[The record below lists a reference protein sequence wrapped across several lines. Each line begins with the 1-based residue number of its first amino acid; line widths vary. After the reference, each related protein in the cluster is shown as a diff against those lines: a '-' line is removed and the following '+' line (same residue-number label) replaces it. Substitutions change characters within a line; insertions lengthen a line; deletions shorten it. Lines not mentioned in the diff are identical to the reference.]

1 SKDIPSKLREKPY
14 RMLIV
19 ANKYLTGYDEPLLH
33 TMYVDKTLAG
43 VQAVQ
48 ALSRLNR
55 TAPGKKDTFVLD
67 FANEPE
73 QIIAAFQPYYRTTL
87 LSAETDPNK
96 LHDLKDTLD
105 EAGVYREELVVQFAD
120 RYLADAPRPELDEM
134 LDVCVENY
142 KALDEDDQVEF
153 KGSAKAFTRTY
164 NFLSQLLPWT
174 NAGWERLSIFLTFLI
189 PRLPTP

>member
-1 SKDIPSKLREKPY
+1 HFQSQVLNAGKINGEARAMVATQSIRRAIDYWQAINRELEQRNWPWKTIVAFTGEHDVPEIGKAQSEATLNGFPSKDIPSKLREKPY

-96 LHDLKDTLD
+96 LHDL
-105 EAGVYREELVVQFAD
+105 
-120 RYLADAPRPELDEM
+120 
-134 LDVCVENY
+134 
-142 KALDEDDQVEF
+142 
-153 KGSAKAFTRTY
+153 
-164 NFLSQLLPWT
+164 
-174 NAGWERLSIFLTFLI
+174 
-189 PRLPTP
+189 